1 MKTLFVVLLIV
12 STSVFI
18 PHNEIPITLFGI
30 GFSLPSII
38 GVNLKIVLI
47 PLIILFVYWVIEE
60 IKANNIFHTSL
71 LLFRSKFR
79 RYLEAKKGNKIED
92 LKKIYPEIGTHKD
105 LYYIKK
111 TLILKTTDITED
123 GKYKPCGYVL
133 KVSKPKLYW
142 LCFINGFKTI
152 LNLKFFP
159 YAGLLLWSLIIVV
172 GLLLQFVSTAKEL
185 L

>member
-30 GFSLPSII
+30 GLSLPSTISL
-38 GVNLKIVLI
+38 NLKIALI
-47 PLIILFVYWVIEE
+47 LLIILFVYWVIEE
-60 IKANNIFHTSL
+60 IKANNIFQTGV

-79 RYLEAKKGNKIED
+79 CYLETKNGNKVED

-105 LYYIKK
+105 LYYIEE

-123 GKYKPCGYVL
+123 GKYRPCGYIPIAIE
-133 KVSKPKLYW
+133 STG
-142 LCFINGFKTI
+142 N
-152 LNLKFFP
+152 FF
-159 YAGLLLWSLIIVV
+159 
-172 GLLLQFVSTAKEL
+172 
-185 L
+185 